1 MILFE
6 QTYAWFV
13 SFGPSRTP
21 VPTGTHFISPYP
33 LVFIFSPAIASF
45 EPRDYLVVF
54 VLQATA
60 RTDFGTGG
68 FVYNSIM
75 INGRDTPFIIGFI
88 GDRLLVRSSKIERT
102 TLRRE

>member
-1 MILFE
+1 MLDSFLLDRRGRRSLQAHISLLLIPLF
-6 QTYAWFV
+6 
-13 SFGPSRTP
+13 
-21 VPTGTHFISPYP
+21 
-33 LVFIFSPAIASF
+33 FIFSPAIASF
-45 EPRDYLVVF
+45 EPRDYRVVF